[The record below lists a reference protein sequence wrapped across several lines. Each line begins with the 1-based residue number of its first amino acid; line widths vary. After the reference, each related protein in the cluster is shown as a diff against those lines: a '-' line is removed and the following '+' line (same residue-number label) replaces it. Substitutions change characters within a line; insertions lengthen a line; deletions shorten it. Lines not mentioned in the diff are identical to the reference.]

1 MTREGL
7 GFFKGCDGINKNLG
21 TLNGN
26 FIKEGENFLYCGFP
40 KPWVGKDG
48 NVIQDGKC
56 SLMKSSP
63 LRRSLLW

>member
-1 MTREGL
+1 MTMEGL

-40 KPWVGKDG
+40 EPWVGKDG
-48 NVIQDGKC
+48 NV
-56 SLMKSSP
+56 L
-63 LRRSLLW
+63 

>member
-40 KPWVGKDG
+40 EPWVGKDG
-48 NVIQDGKC
+48 NV
-56 SLMKSSP
+56 L
-63 LRRSLLW
+63 